1 MIGSSPKAPAAIIQ
15 RDIYSISRLNS
26 EAKGLLEGSFP
37 LLWVEGEISNLA
49 CPASGHWYFSL
60 KDQRAQVRCAMFR
73 NRNAHLSFTPKN
85 GMQILIRAKISLYE
99 ARGDFQIIAE
109 HMEESGDGALRR
121 AFEELKKRLQLE
133 GLFAAEHKQA
143 LPTTIQSIGVITS
156 PSGAAI
162 RDIISTLKRRYPA
175 ANVIVY
181 PVAVQ
186 GNESASQIATMLK
199 AIEKRDEC
207 DVILLARGGGSLED
221 LWSFNEEIVARAI
234 YNCSIPVVSGV
245 GHEIDFT
252 IADMVADFRA
262 ATPTAAAEMVSPNQ
276 NELRARLQQA
286 IMRLKNAI
294 NRGMTEHHQR
304 IHWLTQRLQHPGRQ
318 IQNSSQRLDDLQLRM
333 NHAQTHHLWHLSMS
347 VNVLQEKLLSLHP
360 KQAINLRKQRLSYL
374 AHQLTQSTEQLLHKK
389 QFRFSRATST
399 LNAVSPLATLERGY
413 AIVSNSKNGSVLR
426 DTHQVKPGD
435 TVQAKLHSGKIH
447 CTVNDIE
454 HD

>member
-1 MIGSSPKAPAAIIQ
+1 MTGSSYLTAGQ

-73 NRNAHLSFTPKN
+73 NRNAHLGFVPKN
-85 GMQILIRAKISLYE
+85 GMQILIRARISLYE

-121 AFEELKKRLQLE
+121 AFEELKKRLLQE
-133 GLFAAEHKQA
+133 GLFAADHKQS

-156 PSGAAI
+156 PGGAAI
-162 RDIISTLKRRYPA
+162 RDILTTLKRRYPA
-175 ANVIVY
+175 ANVIIY
-181 PVAVQ
+181 PVSVQ
-186 GNESASQIATMLK
+186 GNESASQIAAMFKT
-199 AIEKRDEC
+199 IEKRNEC
-207 DVILLARGGGSLED
+207 DVVLLARGGGSLED

-234 YNCSIPVVSGV
+234 YSCPIPVVCGV
-245 GHEIDFT
+245 GHEVDFT

-276 NELRARLQQA
+276 NELRVRLQQT
-286 IMRLKNAI
+286 IMRLRNAI
-294 NRGMTEHHQR
+294 SRGMSQYNQR

-318 IQNSSQRLDDLQLRM
+318 LQSLSQRLDDLQLRM
-333 NHAQTHHLWHLSMS
+333 SHAQTHHLWHLSMS
-347 VNVLQEKLLSLHP
+347 ITVLQEKLLTLHP
-360 KQAINLRKQRLSYL
+360 KQAINMRQQRLGYL
-374 AHQLTQSTEQLLHKK
+374 AHQLKQGAEQLLQTK
-389 QFRFSRATST
+389 QSRFGQATST

-413 AIVSNSKNGSVLR
+413 AIVSNATTGNILR
-426 DTHQVKPGD
+426 DAHQVKAGD
-435 TVQAKLHSGKIH
+435 NVQARLHSGKLQ
-447 CTVNDIE
+447 CTVNDVE
-454 HD
+454 YD

>member
-1 MIGSSPKAPAAIIQ
+1 MTSSSSMSANQ

-37 LLWVEGEISNLA
+37 LLWVEGEISNFA
-49 CPASGHWYFSL
+49 CPGSGHWYFSL

-73 NRNAHLSFTPKN
+73 NRNAHLGFIPKN
-85 GMQILIRAKISLYE
+85 GMQILIRARISLYE

-121 AFEELKKRLQLE
+121 AFEELKKRLLQE

-143 LPTTIQSIGVITS
+143 LPSTIQSIGVITS

-162 RDIISTLKRRYPA
+162 RDILATLKRRYPA
-175 ANVIVY
+175 ANVIIY

-186 GNESASQIATMLK
+186 GKESASQIAAMFRTV
-199 AIEKRDEC
+199 EKRDEC
-207 DVILLARGGGSLED
+207 DIVLLARGGGSLED
-221 LWSFNEEIVARAI
+221 LRSFNEEIVARAI
-234 YNCSIPVVSGV
+234 YNCPVPVVSGI

-276 NELRARLQQA
+276 GELRARLQQT
-286 IMRLKNAI
+286 IMRLKTAI
-294 NRGMTEHHQR
+294 DRGMSHSRQH
-304 IHWLTQRLQHPGRQ
+304 ISWLAQRLQHPGRQ
-318 IQNSSQRLDDLQLRM
+318 LQNLSQRLDDLQLRM
-333 NHAQTHHLWHLSMS
+333 SHAQTHHLWHLSMGI
-347 VNVLQEKLLSLHP
+347 NVLQEKLLTLHP
-360 KQAINLRKQRLSYL
+360 KQAINMRKQRLRYL
-374 AHQLTQSTEQLLHKK
+374 AHQLTQSIEQQLHIK
-389 QFRFSRATST
+389 QSRFSLATST

-413 AIVSNSKNGSVLR
+413 AIVSSTTSRHILR
-426 DTHQVKPGD
+426 DTHQVKTGD

-447 CTVNDIE
+447 CTVNDVE
-454 HD
+454 YD